1 MPLGTRGYSGGLPRS
16 QDPGCIAIVRPQLA
30 GICMAGKKRRL
41 KIALI
46 GYGAI
51 SQTLFD
57 VFREKKPPIDI
68 VGVLVRPGRAADVR
82 KAVGRKVEV
91 VEALPA
97 LLKLKPDVVVE
108 AASQEAVRDWGETIL
123 KKGIDL
129 MVIATGAYGDPKLF
143 ARHVKAAEK
152 GGARLRLPSGA
163 IAGLDGLLAM
173 RLGRLD
179 RVKYVSI
186 KPPHA
191 WTGTPA
197 ETEFDLPSISQ
208 PTVIFRG
215 KPADAGRL
223 YPKNA
228 NLAVTVALC
237 GAGLDRTE
245 IELVADPTLPAGTN
259 ASRLEIV
266 GDSGEIRME
275 RLGRAMP
282 DNPKTG
288 VLTALTMADDLMKI
302 VRASDW

>member
-1 MPLGTRGYSGGLPRS
+1 
-16 QDPGCIAIVRPQLA
+16 
-30 GICMAGKKRRL
+30 MARKKRL

-51 SQTLFD
+51 SQMLFD
-57 VFREKKPPIDI
+57 LFKEKKPPIDI
-68 VGVLVRPGRAADVR
+68 LGVLVRPGRAR
-82 KAVGRKVEV
+82 ETQKKVGRKVAV
-91 VEALPA
+91 VESLPA

-108 AASQEAVRDWGETIL
+108 AASQQAVRDWGEEIL
-123 KKGIDL
+123 KRGIDF
-129 MVIATGAYGDPKLF
+129 MVIATGAYGDPKLWK
-143 ARHVKAAEK
+143 RHLAAAAK
-152 GGARLRLPSGA
+152 SGARLRLPSGA

-173 RLGRLD
+173 RLGKLE
-179 RVKYVSI
+179 RVKYISI

-191 WTGTPA
+191 WSGTPA
-197 ETEFDLPSISQ
+197 ETEFDLPSIKT

-215 KPADAGRL
+215 SPADAGRL

-237 GAGLDRTE
+237 GAGLDRTD
-245 IELVADPTLPAGTN
+245 IELVADPTLPPGTN
-259 ASRLEIV
+259 ASRLEV
-266 GDSGEIRME
+266 VSDSGELVMH

-288 VLTALTMADDLMKI
+288 VLTALTMADDLMKM

>member
-1 MPLGTRGYSGGLPRS
+1 
-16 QDPGCIAIVRPQLA
+16 
-30 GICMAGKKRRL
+30 MAKSERL

-51 SQTLFD
+51 SQMLFD
-57 VFREKKPPIDI
+57 IFREKKPPIDI
-68 VGVLVRPGRAADVR
+68 VGVLVRKGRIAATR
-82 KAVGRKVEV
+82 KKLGAKVAVVDTLK
-91 VEALPA
+91 A

-108 AASQEAVRDWGETIL
+108 AASQQAVRDWGETIL
-123 KKGIDL
+123 RKGFDL
-129 MVIATGAYGDPKLF
+129 MVIATGAYGDPKLWKK
-143 ARHVKAAEK
+143 HIKAAEK
-152 GGARLRLPSGA
+152 SGARLRLPSGA

-173 RLGRLD
+173 RLGKLE

-197 ETEFDLPSISQ
+197 ETDFDLPSIKE

-215 KPADAGRL
+215 TPADAGRL

-237 GAGLDRTE
+237 GAGLEHTE
-245 IELVADPTLPAGTN
+245 IELVADPTLPPGIN
-259 ASRLEIV
+259 ASRLEV
-266 GDSGEIRME
+266 VSDSGELNMY

-302 VRASDW
+302 VRSSDW

>member
-1 MPLGTRGYSGGLPRS
+1 
-16 QDPGCIAIVRPQLA
+16 
-30 GICMAGKKRRL
+30 MAKKKRL

-51 SQTLFD
+51 SQMLFD
-57 VFREKKPPIDI
+57 IFRKKKPAIDI
-68 VGVLVRPGRAADVR
+68 VGVLVRPGRA
-82 KAVGRKVEV
+82 KATQKQVGRKVAV
-91 VEALPA
+91 VESLKA

-108 AASQEAVRDWGETIL
+108 AASQQAVRDWGETIL

-129 MVIATGAYGDPKLF
+129 MVIATGAYGDPKLWK
-143 ARHVKAAEK
+143 RHLAVAAK
-152 GGARLRLPSGA
+152 SGARLRLPSGA

-173 RLGRLD
+173 RHDSLS

-191 WTGTPA
+191 WSGTPA
-197 ETEFDLPSISQ
+197 ETDFDLPSIKE

-215 KPADAGRL
+215 TPADAGRL

-237 GAGLDRTE
+237 GAGLDKTE

-259 ASRLEIV
+259 ASRLEV
-266 GDSGEIRME
+266 SGDSGELKME

-288 VLTALTMADDLMKI
+288 VLTALTMADDLMKM

>member
-1 MPLGTRGYSGGLPRS
+1 
-16 QDPGCIAIVRPQLA
+16 
-30 GICMAGKKRRL
+30 MAKTKRL

-51 SQTLFD
+51 GQMLFD
-57 VFREKKPPIDI
+57 VFRDKKPPIDI
-68 VGVLVRPGRAADVR
+68 VGVLVRPARV
-82 KAVGRKVEV
+82 KETQKKVGRKVV
-91 VEALPA
+91 AVDTLKA

-108 AASQEAVRDWGETIL
+108 AASQQAVIDWGETIL
-123 KKGIDL
+123 KKGIDF
-129 MVIATGAYGDPKLF
+129 MVIATGAYGDPKLWKK
-143 ARHVKAAEK
+143 HKAAAAK
-152 GGARLRLPSGA
+152 SGARLRLPSGA

-173 RLGRLD
+173 RLGTLE

-197 ETEFDLPSISQ
+197 ETEFDLPSIKK

-215 KPADAGRL
+215 TPADAGRL

-237 GAGLDRTE
+237 GAGLDKTD
-245 IELVADPTLPAGTN
+245 IELVADPTLPPGTN
-259 ASRLEIV
+259 ASRLEV
-266 GDSGEIRME
+266 VSDSGELTMH

-288 VLTALTMADDLMKI
+288 VLTALTMADDLMKM
-302 VRASDW
+302 VRSSDW

>member
-1 MPLGTRGYSGGLPRS
+1 
-16 QDPGCIAIVRPQLA
+16 
-30 GICMAGKKRRL
+30 MAKKRKRL

-51 SQTLFD
+51 SKTLFD
-57 VFREKKPPIDI
+57 VFRDKKPPIDI
-68 VGVLVRPGRAADVR
+68 VGVLVRPGRVR
-82 KAVGRKVEV
+82 ETQKKVGRKVAV
-91 VEALPA
+91 VDSLKA
-97 LLKLKPDVVVE
+97 LLKLEPEIVVE
-108 AASQEAVRDWGETIL
+108 AASQQAVREWGETIL
-123 KKGIDL
+123 RKGFDL
-129 MVIATGAYGDPKLF
+129 MVIATGAYGDPKLYKK
-143 ARHVKAAEK
+143 HIKAAEK
-152 GGARLRLPSGA
+152 SGARLRLPSGA

-173 RLGRLD
+173 RLGKLE

-191 WTGTPA
+191 WSGTPA
-197 ETEFDLPSISQ
+197 ETEFDLPAIKQ

-215 KPADAGRL
+215 TPADAGRL

-237 GAGLDRTE
+237 GAGLDHTD

-259 ASRLEIV
+259 ASRLEVV
-266 GDSGEIRME
+266 GDSGELKME

>member
-1 MPLGTRGYSGGLPRS
+1 
-16 QDPGCIAIVRPQLA
+16 
-30 GICMAGKKRRL
+30 MAKNKRL

-51 SQTLFD
+51 SQMLFD

-68 VGVLVRPGRAADVR
+68 VGVLVRPGRIGATR
-82 KAVGRKVEV
+82 KQVGAKVAVVDTLK
-91 VEALPA
+91 A
-97 LLKLKPDVVVE
+97 LLKLKPDIVVE
-108 AASQEAVRDWGETIL
+108 AASQQAVRDWGETIL
-123 KKGIDL
+123 KKGIDF
-129 MVIATGAYGDPKLF
+129 MVIATGAYGDPKLWKK
-143 ARHVKAAEK
+143 HVKAAEK
-152 GGARLRLPSGA
+152 SGARLRLPSGA

-173 RLGRLD
+173 RLGKLSK
-179 RVKYVSI
+179 VKYVSI

-197 ETEFDLPSISQ
+197 ETEFDLPSIKE

-215 KPADAGRL
+215 TPADAGRL

-237 GAGLDRTE
+237 GAGLEHTE
-245 IELVADPTLPAGTN
+245 IELVADPTLPPGTN
-259 ASRLEIV
+259 ASRLEV
-266 GDSGEIRME
+266 VSDSGELNMH

-302 VRASDW
+302 VRSSDW

>member
-1 MPLGTRGYSGGLPRS
+1 
-16 QDPGCIAIVRPQLA
+16 
-30 GICMAGKKRRL
+30 MAKKKKRL

-51 SQTLFD
+51 SQMLFD
-57 VFREKKPPIDI
+57 IFKEKKAAIDI
-68 VGVLVRPGRAADVR
+68 VGVLVRPGRA
-82 KAVGRKVEV
+82 KATQKQVGRKVAV
-91 VEALPA
+91 VESLKA

-108 AASQEAVRDWGETIL
+108 AASQQAVRDWGETIL
-123 KKGIDL
+123 EKGIDF
-129 MVIATGAYGDPKLF
+129 MVIATGAYGDPKLWK
-143 ARHVKAAEK
+143 RHVAAAQK
-152 GGARLRLPSGA
+152 SGARLRLPSGA

-173 RLGRLD
+173 RHDGLS

-191 WTGTPA
+191 WSGTPA
-197 ETEFDLPSISQ
+197 ETDFDLPSIKE

-215 KPADAGRL
+215 TPADAGRL

-237 GAGLDRTE
+237 GAGLDKTE
-245 IELVADPTLPAGTN
+245 IELVADPTLPPGTN
-259 ASRLEIV
+259 ASRLEV
-266 GDSGEIRME
+266 EGDSGELKME

-288 VLTALTMADDLMKI
+288 VLTALTMADDLMKM

>member
-1 MPLGTRGYSGGLPRS
+1 
-16 QDPGCIAIVRPQLA
+16 
-30 GICMAGKKRRL
+30 MAKKKKRL

-51 SQTLFD
+51 SQMLFD
-57 VFREKKPPIDI
+57 IFKEKKAAIDI
-68 VGVLVRPGRAADVR
+68 VGVLVRPGRA
-82 KAVGRKVEV
+82 KATQKQVGRKVAV
-91 VEALPA
+91 VESLKA

-123 KKGIDL
+123 EKGIDF
-129 MVIATGAYGDPKLF
+129 MVIATGAYGDPKLWK
-143 ARHVKAAEK
+143 RHLAIAAK
-152 GGARLRLPSGA
+152 SGARLRLPSGA

-173 RLGRLD
+173 RHDGLS

-186 KPPHA
+186 KPPYA
-191 WTGTPA
+191 WSGTPA
-197 ETEFDLPSISQ
+197 ETDFDLPSIKE

-215 KPADAGRL
+215 TPADAGRL

-237 GAGLDRTE
+237 GAGLDKTE
-245 IELVADPTLPAGTN
+245 IELVADPTLPPGTN
-259 ASRLEIV
+259 ASRLEV
-266 GDSGEIRME
+266 EGDSGELKME

-288 VLTALTMADDLMKI
+288 VLTALTMADDLMKM

>member
-1 MPLGTRGYSGGLPRS
+1 
-16 QDPGCIAIVRPQLA
+16 
-30 GICMAGKKRRL
+30 MAKAKKKKKQKRL

-51 SQTLFD
+51 GQMLFD
-57 VFREKKPPIDI
+57 IFREKKPPIDI
-68 VGVLVRPGRAADVR
+68 VGVLVRPGRA
-82 KAVGRKVEV
+82 KATQKQVGRKVAV
-91 VEALPA
+91 VEALKP

-108 AASQEAVRDWGETIL
+108 AASQAAVRDWGETIL
-123 KKGIDL
+123 RKGVDL
-129 MVIATGAYGDPKLF
+129 MVIATGAYGDPRLWKKHI
-143 ARHVKAAEK
+143 AAAEK
-152 GGARLRLPSGA
+152 SGARLRLPSGA

-173 RLGRLD
+173 RLGKLE

-191 WTGTPA
+191 WNGTPA
-197 ETEFDLPSISQ
+197 ETDFDLPAIKE

-215 KPADAGRL
+215 TPADAGRL

-237 GAGLDRTE
+237 GAGLDRTD
-245 IELVADPTLPAGTN
+245 IELVADPTLPADCN
-259 ASRLEIV
+259 ASRLEVV
-266 GDSGEIRME
+266 GDSGELKFE
-275 RLGRAMP
+275 RIGRSMP

-288 VLTALTMADDLMKI
+288 VLTALTMADDLMKM

>member
-1 MPLGTRGYSGGLPRS
+1 
-16 QDPGCIAIVRPQLA
+16 
-30 GICMAGKKRRL
+30 MAKKKRL

-51 SQTLFD
+51 SQMLFD
-57 VFREKKPPIDI
+57 VFRQKKAPVEII
-68 VGVLVRPGRAADVR
+68 GVLVRPGRAKPVQ
-82 KAVGRKVEV
+82 KALGAKVAV
-91 VEALPA
+91 VESLKA
-97 LLKLKPDVVVE
+97 LLKTKPDIVVE
-108 AASQEAVRDWGETIL
+108 AASQDAVRDFGETVL
-123 KKGIDL
+123 KKGIDF

-143 ARHVKAAEK
+143 KKHIAAAEK

-173 RLGRLD
+173 RAGTLTQ
-179 RVKYVSI
+179 VKYTSI

-191 WTGTPA
+191 WNGTPA
-197 ETEFDLPSISQ
+197 ETDFDLPSIKTR
-208 PTVIFRG
+208 TVIFKG

-237 GAGLDRTE
+237 GLGLDRTE

-259 ASRLEIV
+259 ASLLEV
-266 GDSGEIRME
+266 EGDSGTLVIE
-275 RLGRAMP
+275 RQGLAMP

-288 VLTALTMADDLMKI
+288 VLTALSMADDLMKI

>member
-1 MPLGTRGYSGGLPRS
+1 
-16 QDPGCIAIVRPQLA
+16 
-30 GICMAGKKRRL
+30 MAKKKRL

-51 SQTLFD
+51 SQMLFD

-68 VGVLVRPGRAADVR
+68 VGVLVRPGRA
-82 KAVGRKVEV
+82 KATQRQVGRKVVV
-91 VEALPA
+91 VERLKD

-108 AASQEAVRDWGETIL
+108 AASQQAVRDWGEEIL
-123 KKGIDL
+123 RKGFDL
-129 MVIATGAYGDPKLF
+129 MVIATGAYGDPKLWKKH
-143 ARHVKAAEK
+143 REVAAK
-152 GGARLRLPSGA
+152 SGARLRLPSGA

-173 RLGRLD
+173 RLGKLE
-179 RVKYVSI
+179 RVKYISI

-197 ETEFDLPSISQ
+197 ETDFDLPSIKE

-245 IELVADPTLPAGTN
+245 IELVADPTLPPGTN
-259 ASRLEIV
+259 ANRLEV
-266 GDSGEIRME
+266 VSDSGELVMHRT
-275 RLGRAMP
+275 GHAMP

>member
-1 MPLGTRGYSGGLPRS
+1 
-16 QDPGCIAIVRPQLA
+16 
-30 GICMAGKKRRL
+30 MAKKKRL

-51 SQTLFD
+51 SQMLFD
-57 VFREKKPPIDI
+57 IFRDKKPAIDI
-68 VGVLVRPGRAADVR
+68 VGVLVRPGRT
-82 KAVGRKVEV
+82 KATQKQVGRKVAV
-91 VEALPA
+91 VETLSA
-97 LLKLKPDVVVE
+97 LLKLRPDVVVE
-108 AASQEAVRDWGETIL
+108 AASQQAVRDWGEAIL
-123 KKGIDL
+123 KKGVDF
-129 MVIATGAYGDPKLF
+129 MVIATGAYGDAKLWKKHVSAA
-143 ARHVKAAEK
+143 ARS
-152 GGARLRLPSGA
+152 GARLRLPSGA

-173 RLGRLD
+173 RHDGLN

-191 WTGTPA
+191 WSGTPA
-197 ETEFDLPSISQ
+197 ETDFDLPSIKE

-215 KPADAGRL
+215 TPADAGRL

-245 IELVADPTLPAGTN
+245 IELVADPTLPPGTN
-259 ASRLEIV
+259 ASRLEV
-266 GDSGEIRME
+266 SGDSGELKME

-288 VLTALTMADDLMKI
+288 VLTALTMADDLMKM

>member
-1 MPLGTRGYSGGLPRS
+1 
-16 QDPGCIAIVRPQLA
+16 
-30 GICMAGKKRRL
+30 MAKKKRL

-51 SQTLFD
+51 SQMLFD
-57 VFREKKPPIDI
+57 VFRARKPAIDI
-68 VGVLVRPGRAADVR
+68 VGVLVRKGRV
-82 KAVGRKVEV
+82 KAVQKKLDAKVAV
-91 VEALPA
+91 VDTLKG
-97 LLKLKPDVVVE
+97 LLKLEPDVVVE
-108 AASQEAVRDWGETIL
+108 AASQQAVRDWGETIL
-123 KKGIDL
+123 RKGFDF
-129 MVIATGAYGDPKLF
+129 MVIATGAYGDPKLWKK
-143 ARHVKAAEK
+143 HVKAAEK
-152 GGARLRLPSGA
+152 SGARLRLPSGA

-173 RLGRLD
+173 RLGKLE
-179 RVKYVSI
+179 RVKYISI

-191 WTGTPA
+191 WKGTPA
-197 ETEFDLPSISQ
+197 ETEFDLPSIKE

-237 GAGLDRTE
+237 GAGLEHTE
-245 IELVADPTLPAGTN
+245 IELVADPTLPPGTN
-259 ASRLEIV
+259 ASRLEV
-266 GDSGEIRME
+266 LSDSGEMTMH

-302 VRASDW
+302 VRSSDW

>member
-1 MPLGTRGYSGGLPRS
+1 
-16 QDPGCIAIVRPQLA
+16 
-30 GICMAGKKRRL
+30 MATKKRL

-57 VFREKKPPIDI
+57 LFRAKKAPIDI
-68 VGVLVRPGRAADVR
+68 VGVLVRPGRA
-82 KAVGRKVEV
+82 KETQKKVGRKVVV
-91 VEALPA
+91 VESLKA

-108 AASQEAVRDWGETIL
+108 AASQQAVRDWGEAIL

-129 MVIATGAYGDPKLF
+129 MVIATGAYGDPRLF
-143 ARHVKAAEK
+143 KKHVKAAEK
-152 GGARLRLPSGA
+152 SGARLRLPSGA

-173 RLGRLD
+173 RLGHLE

-197 ETEFDLPSISQ
+197 ETEFDLPSIKA

-237 GAGLDRTE
+237 GAGLERTE
-245 IELVADPTLPAGTN
+245 IELVADPTLPPGTN
-259 ASRLEIV
+259 ASRLEV
-266 GDSGEIRME
+266 VADSGELRME
-275 RLGRAMP
+275 RTGKAMP

-288 VLTALTMADDLMKI
+288 VLTAMTMADDLLKI
-302 VRASDW
+302 VRSSDW

>member
-1 MPLGTRGYSGGLPRS
+1 
-16 QDPGCIAIVRPQLA
+16 
-30 GICMAGKKRRL
+30 MAKKKRL

-51 SQTLFD
+51 SRTLLD

-68 VGVLVRPGRAADVR
+68 VGILVRPGRAKETR
-82 KAVGRKVEV
+82 KRVGRKTVV
-91 VEALPA
+91 VEKLKD

-108 AASQEAVRDWGETIL
+108 AASQQAVRDWGEKIL

-129 MVIATGAYGDPKLF
+129 MVIATGAYGDAKLWKKHR
-143 ARHVKAAEK
+143 ATAAAS
-152 GGARLRLPSGA
+152 GARLRLPAGA

-173 RLGRLD
+173 RLGTLE
-179 RVKYVSI
+179 RVKYISI

-197 ETEFDLPSISQ
+197 EAEFDLPSIKE

-215 KPADAGRL
+215 SPADAGRL

-245 IELVADPTLPAGTN
+245 IELVADPTLPPGTN
-259 ASRLEIV
+259 ANRLEV
-266 GDSGEIRME
+266 VSDSGDMVMHRT
-275 RLGRAMP
+275 GRAMP

-288 VLTALTMADDLMKI
+288 VLTALTMAAELMKM

>member
-1 MPLGTRGYSGGLPRS
+1 
-16 QDPGCIAIVRPQLA
+16 
-30 GICMAGKKRRL
+30 MAKKKRL

-51 SQTLFD
+51 SQTLFE
-57 VFREKKPPIDI
+57 VFAAKKPPIDI
-68 VGVLVRPGRAADVR
+68 VGVLVREGRI
-82 KAVGRKVEV
+82 KATQKKLGPKVV
-91 VEALPA
+91 VVDSLKA

-108 AASQEAVRDWGETIL
+108 AASQQAVRNWGETIL
-123 KKGIDL
+123 KKGFDL
-129 MVIATGAYGDPKLF
+129 MVIATGAYGDPKLWKK
-143 ARHVKAAEK
+143 HVQAAEK
-152 GGARLRLPSGA
+152 SGARLRLPSGA

-173 RLGRLD
+173 RLGTLE
-179 RVKYVSI
+179 RVKYTSI

-197 ETEFDLPSISQ
+197 ETDFDLPSIKE

-215 KPADAGRL
+215 TPADAGRL

-237 GAGLDRTE
+237 GAGLDHTE
-245 IELVADPTLPAGTN
+245 IELVADPTLPPGTN
-259 ASRLEIV
+259 ASRLEV
-266 GDSGEIRME
+266 VSDSGEMTMQ

-302 VRASDW
+302 VRSSDW

>member
-1 MPLGTRGYSGGLPRS
+1 
-16 QDPGCIAIVRPQLA
+16 
-30 GICMAGKKRRL
+30 MAKRKRL

-51 SQTLFD
+51 SQTLID
-57 VFREKKPPIDI
+57 IFRDKKPAIDI
-68 VGVLVRPGRAADVR
+68 VGILVRPGRGRDTQ
-82 KAVGRKVEV
+82 KKVGRKVAA
-91 VEALPA
+91 VESLKE

-108 AASQEAVRDWGETIL
+108 AAGQQAVRDLGEAIL

-129 MVIATGAYGDPKLF
+129 MVIATGAYGDPKLYQ
-143 ARHVKAAEK
+143 RHIKTAEK
-152 GGARLRLPSGA
+152 SGARLRLPSGA

-173 RLGRLD
+173 RLGKLE

-191 WTGTPA
+191 WSGTPA
-197 ETEFDLPSISQ
+197 EAEFDLPTIRE

-237 GAGLDRTE
+237 GAGLEHTD
-245 IELVADPTLPAGTN
+245 IELVADPTLPPGTN
-259 ASRLEIV
+259 ASRLEVV
-266 GDSGEIRME
+266 GDSGELRME
-275 RLGRAMP
+275 RSGRAMP

-288 VLTALTMADDLMKI
+288 VLTALTMADDLMKM

>member
-1 MPLGTRGYSGGLPRS
+1 
-16 QDPGCIAIVRPQLA
+16 
-30 GICMAGKKRRL
+30 MAKKKRL

-57 VFREKKPPIDI
+57 LFAAKRPPIDI
-68 VGVLVRPGRAADVR
+68 VGVLVREGRV
-82 KAVGRKVEV
+82 KATQKKLGPKVAV
-91 VEALPA
+91 VDSLKA

-108 AASQEAVRDWGETIL
+108 AASQQAVRDWGEEIL
-123 KKGIDL
+123 KKGIDF
-129 MVIATGAYGDPKLF
+129 MVIATGAYGDPKLWKK
-143 ARHVKAAEK
+143 HVKAAEK
-152 GGARLRLPSGA
+152 SGARLRLPSGA

-173 RLGRLD
+173 RLGTLE
-179 RVKYVSI
+179 RVKYTSI

-197 ETEFDLPSISQ
+197 ETEFDLPSIKE

-237 GAGLDRTE
+237 GAGLEHTE
-245 IELVADPTLPAGTN
+245 IKLVADPTLPPGTN
-259 ASRLEIV
+259 ASRLEV
-266 GDSGEIRME
+266 TSDSGELTMH

-288 VLTALTMADDLMKI
+288 VLTALTMADDLMKL
-302 VRASDW
+302 VRSSDW

>member
-1 MPLGTRGYSGGLPRS
+1 
-16 QDPGCIAIVRPQLA
+16 
-30 GICMAGKKRRL
+30 MAKKKKRL

-51 SQTLFD
+51 SQMLFD
-57 VFREKKPPIDI
+57 IFREKKPSIDI
-68 VGVLVRPGRAADVR
+68 VGVLVRPGRA
-82 KAVGRKVEV
+82 KATQKQVGAKVAV
-91 VEALPA
+91 VESLKA

-108 AASQEAVRDWGETIL
+108 AASQQAVRDWGETIL

-129 MVIATGAYGDPKLF
+129 MVIATGAYGDPKLWKK
-143 ARHVKAAEK
+143 HCAAAAK
-152 GGARLRLPSGA
+152 SGARLRLPSGA

-173 RLGRLD
+173 RHDSLT

-191 WTGTPA
+191 WSGTPA
-197 ETEFDLPSISQ
+197 ETDFDLPSIKQ

-215 KPADAGRL
+215 TPADAGRL

-237 GAGLDRTE
+237 GAGLDKTE
-245 IELVADPTLPAGTN
+245 IELVADPTLPEGTN
-259 ASRLEIV
+259 ASRLEV
-266 GDSGEIRME
+266 TGDSGELKME

-288 VLTALTMADDLMKI
+288 VLTALTMADDLMKM